1 METFESIEKKGL
13 LLYKFIKGSHSQGTD
28 IETSDIDEGGIFLS
42 PTNNLLDLGYKYQD
56 QIADERNDKVWY
68 ELKKY
73 FHLLLKS
80 NPTMLETLF
89 IDDEFI
95 LYEHPLFKEFRAHKD
110 MFLTKQ
116 CFKPMFSF
124 STSQIEKM
132 RGLNKKIVNPITE
145 RLGPLDF
152 AYTFYKQGS
161 TKIKNWLEYRALN
174 QKYCGLVNIPNME
187 GVYGVYYDWANH
199 FRNEDITYEDLV
211 RAYKSTRET
220 DTVDIIHKLKNDKTL
235 TEEERKEYEYKL
247 HIVQLGNMARFIEKF
262 YLGGDGG
269 FHDKPLHWNSL
280 FKIWLRDLKPIGY
293 KGMVG
298 EDKLSNELR
307 LSSVSK
313 GEKPICYMS
322 YNKNGYSSH
331 CVDYKNYM
339 DWVKHRNPVR
349 YASNLGMNYDSKN
362 CAHCLRIM
370 QNCIEIARGEGFKV
384 NRRNIDRDFL
394 IDVRNHKYEYDEI
407 KEIVKKKKEEMD
419 EAIANSTLPDE
430 IDVNF
435 VNDFVLKIRKE
446 FFK

>member
-1 METFESIEKKGL
+1 METFETIEKKGL

-80 NPTMLETLF
+80 NPTMLETMF

-95 LYEHPLFKEFRAHKD
+95 LYEHPLFKEFRGYKD

-145 RLGPLDF
+145 RLEPLDF

-161 TKIKNWLEYRALN
+161 SKIKNWLEYRALN

-187 GVYGVYYDWANH
+187 GIYGVYYDWGNY
-199 FRNEDITYEDLV
+199 FLNEGVTVEDLLN
-211 RAYKSTRET
+211 AYND
-220 DTVDIIHKLKNDKTL
+220 DTVYDTINIVKRIKAGENGLEETLKKAQFKNMVNFIVDFYQLSDERTGLTDIML
-235 TEEERKEYEYKL
+235 RQWYEA
-247 HIVQLGNMARFIEKF
+247 Q
-262 YLGGDGG
+262 
-269 FHDKPLHWNSL
+269 
-280 FKIWLRDLKPIGY
+280 KPIGY

-313 GEKPICYMS
+313 GERPICYMS

-349 YASNLGMNYDSKN
+349 YASNLNKNYDSKN

-407 KEIVKKKKEEMD
+407 MEIVKKKKEEMD
-419 EAIANSTLPDE
+419 EAIANSTLPDD

-435 VNDFVLKIRKE
+435 VNDFMLKIRKE

>member
-13 LLYKFIKGSHSQGTD
+13 LLYKFIKGSHSQGTN

-42 PTNNLLDLGYKYQD
+42 PTDNLLDLGYNYQD

-89 IDDEFI
+89 IDDEFV
-95 LYEHPLFKEFRAHKD
+95 LYEHPLFKEFRAHRD

-116 CFKPMFSF
+116 CFKPLFGF
-124 STSQIEKM
+124 CHSQITKM
-132 RGLNKKIVNPITE
+132 SGYNKMCVNPITE
-145 RLGPLDF
+145 RLEPLDF

-161 TKIKNWLEYRALN
+161 SKIKNWLEYRALN

-187 GVYGVYYDWANH
+187 GVYGVYYDWGNH
-199 FRNEDITYEDLV
+199 FLNEGITAEDLCN
-211 RAYKSTRET
+211 AYNDDEVYDTINIVKRIKAGENGLEET
-220 DTVDIIHKLKNDKTL
+220 LKKAQFKNMVNFIVDFYQLSDERTGL
-235 TEEERKEYEYKL
+235 TDIMLGQWYEA
-247 HIVQLGNMARFIEKF
+247 Q
-262 YLGGDGG
+262 
-269 FHDKPLHWNSL
+269 
-280 FKIWLRDLKPIGY
+280 KPIGY

-307 LSSVSK
+307 LSSISK

-339 DWVKHRNPVR
+339 DWVKHRNPAR

-384 NRRNIDRDFL
+384 NRRNIDREFL

-407 KEIVKKKKEEMD
+407 KEIVNKKKEQMD

-435 VNDFVLKIRKE
+435 VNDFMLKIRKE